1 MKKAIFALLS
11 AIAGVLMFSAILLS
25 SMQMLVYFV
34 CFLIGVVIAS

>member
-11 AIAGVLMFSAILLS
+11 AIAGLLMFSSILLA

-34 CFLIGVVIAS
+34 CFLIGVVIA

>member
-11 AIAGVLMFSAILLS
+11 AIAGVLMFRAILLA

-34 CFLIGVVIAS
+34 CFLIGVVIA